1 MSLDNHFVDAAL
13 RDAYSGWRNWV
24 TWNVALWL
32 SKDYPHAMRGYKG
45 YVTPYLSLRR
55 DLMESFGFTQTRDG
69 ANLWASALDI
79 EALDTF
85 ITEQ

>member
-1 MSLDNHFVDAAL
+1 MSLDSHFVDAAL

-55 DLMESFGFTQTRDG
+55 DLRESFSFTRTRDG
-69 ANLWASALDI
+69 ANLWSSALDVQS
-79 EALDTF
+79 LDAF
-85 ITEQ
+85 ITAQ